1 VLDGGFDHRL
11 RSERTFCTIREEK
24 EMPLFAVERD
34 LSQVPPEHFRSNLRG
49 LVAACAR
56 LHGLGKKVR
65 YISSAVFPAEAR
77 GFCLFGAEEPQWIQ
91 EANDAARLPYSRIF
105 AVLDLTPTGVRRDLS
120 RGRWPAPVDAAV
132 ALPREAANGGP
143 PSRVAGRVAD
153 DVARWS
159 DEARQI
165 VQVLGGWLEEAGR
178 FQAEVAALESE
189 RAALADEVRRLR
201 EESDGLRAERDD
213 LSVAVQTIASQTAR
227 TVDELLHRI
236 SGRREAPG
244 DLAPR

>member
-1 VLDGGFDHRL
+1 
-11 RSERTFCTIREEK
+11 
-24 EMPLFAVERD
+24 
-34 LSQVPPEHFRSNLRG
+34 
-49 LVAACAR
+49 
-56 LHGLGKKVR
+56 
-65 YISSAVFPAEAR
+65 
-77 GFCLFGAEEPQWIQ
+77 
-91 EANDAARLPYSRIF
+91 
-105 AVLDLTPTGVRRDLS
+105 
-120 RGRWPAPVDAAV
+120 
-132 ALPREAANGGP
+132 
-143 PSRVAGRVAD
+143 VAD